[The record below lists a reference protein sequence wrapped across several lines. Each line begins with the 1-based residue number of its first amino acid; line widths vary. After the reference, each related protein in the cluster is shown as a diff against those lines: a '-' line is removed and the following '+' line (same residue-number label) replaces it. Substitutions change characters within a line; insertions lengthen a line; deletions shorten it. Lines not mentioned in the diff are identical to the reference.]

1 MRFEEEINWSEGLFL
16 QPHHL
21 QRMQRNLL
29 RGVRTGRSLAMPY
42 PCGLVDFEMD
52 ESALAGNRA
61 VVRRFSAVMPDGTEL
76 SMPGNVALQALD
88 VSEEVKSRVSS
99 FKLCIALPSWNEFD
113 ANLSDGAAAEKR
125 IFVCHDEKVR
135 DENTGDNEIEVS
147 HRRYNARLTTDQRD
161 NTDLQLL
168 PVARIKVIYHDEA
181 AEPRLE
187 VDRTYVPPFAV
198 LGEDCPLKG
207 MTEELC
213 VQIRNRRAKLY
224 RDLSASG
231 YTTEALSG
239 TTLYNVMQLQALNAA
254 HGTVVSLLA
263 ARATPFDLYLALRE
277 LMGELLALQPM
288 RGLVEPEYNHLDCGP
303 AFLELFEGIRALI
316 LAEGVSSY
324 VKVELERRENGAGG
338 LFRLKDEHIVAAD
351 EYYLAIKCAGDP
363 RRIVAAV
370 EHGDNIKLVSPSG
383 GSGRTRG
390 IKLAEVRYPPRFLPA
405 VPDAIWFRLER
416 EESSRIWDDVRD
428 EGALLLDWADEVFPG
443 LAATLYVSLVI
454 KK

>member
-29 RGVRTGRSLAMPY
+29 RGVRAGRSLAMPY
-42 PCGLVDFEMD
+42 PYGLVDFEMD

-61 VVRRFSAVMPDGTEL
+61 VVRRFSAVMPDGMEL
-76 SMPGNVALQALD
+76 SMPGNVSLPALD
-88 VSEEVKSRVSS
+88 VSPEVKDRVQS
-99 FKLCIALPSWNEFD
+99 FKLCIALPSWSEFD
-113 ANLSDGAAAEKR
+113 ANLSDGTAAEKR

-135 DENTGDNEIEVS
+135 DENTGDNEIEVA
-147 HRRYNARLTTDQRD
+147 HRRYNARLTTDSRD
-161 NTDLQLL
+161 NADLQLL
-168 PVARIKVIYHDEA
+168 PIARIKVIYHDEA
-181 AEPRLE
+181 EPRLE
-187 VDRTYVPPFAV
+187 VDRAYVPPFAV
-198 LGEDCPLKG
+198 LSEDCPLVG
-207 MTEELC
+207 MTEELL

-224 RDLSASG
+224 RDLTTSG
-231 YTTEALSG
+231 YTTEALAG
-239 TTLYNVMQLQALNAA
+239 TTLYGVMQLQALNACG
-254 HGTVVSLLA
+254 GTISSLLA
-263 ARATPFDLYLALRE
+263 ARATPFALYLALRE
-277 LMGELLALQPM
+277 LMGSLLALQPM
-288 RGLVEPEYNHLDCGP
+288 RGLVEPEYDHLDCGL

-316 LAEGVSSY
+316 MAEGVSSY
-324 VKVELERRENGAGG
+324 VKVELERRTSGAGG

-405 VPDAIWFRLER
+405 VPDTIWFRLER

-443 LAATLYVSLVI
+443 FAATLYVSLVI